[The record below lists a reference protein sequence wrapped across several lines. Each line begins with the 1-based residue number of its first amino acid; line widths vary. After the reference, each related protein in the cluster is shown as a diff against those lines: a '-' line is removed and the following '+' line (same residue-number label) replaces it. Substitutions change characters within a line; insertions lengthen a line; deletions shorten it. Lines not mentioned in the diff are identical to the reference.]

1 MRLWAAAAL
10 AVLLSTATARA
21 DELQKAFDAVSAVL
35 QKNGG
40 GVVRFLSSC
49 PKNNDDPWEY
59 VVSSTVVFTNDAD
72 RAVLVDTGHCGGGN
86 GSGQYLVVIQDGAA
100 NVVTDAG
107 IKDMSFLADHMSA
120 DGNSLSLFGN
130 RWSKNDP
137 HCCPSKKAI
146 LEYNLKT
153 HQHKYTNVGDNKS

>member
-1 MRLWAAAAL
+1 MRLCAAAAL
-10 AVLLSTATARA
+10 AVLLSTVAARA

-35 QKNGG
+35 QKDGG

-59 VVSSTVVFTNDAD
+59 VVSSTIVFINDAD
-72 RAVLVDTGHCGGGN
+72 RAVLVDTGHCNGGN
-86 GSGQYLVVIQDGAA
+86 GSGQYLVVIQNGAA
-100 NVVTDAG
+100 NAVTDVG
-107 IKDMSFLADHMSA
+107 IGDMSFLADHMYV

-137 HCCPSKKAI
+137 HCCPSKKTI
-146 LEYNLKT
+146 LEYDLKT
-153 HQHKYTNVGDNKS
+153 RQHKYTNVGDNKS